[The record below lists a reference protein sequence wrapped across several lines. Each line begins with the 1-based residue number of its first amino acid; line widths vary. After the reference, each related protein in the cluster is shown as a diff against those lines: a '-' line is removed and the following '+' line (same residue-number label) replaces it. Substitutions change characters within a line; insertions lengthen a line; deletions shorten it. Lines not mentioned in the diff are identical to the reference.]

1 MEDKAIHSVST
12 FMKNSRILIL
22 APHTDDGEFGC
33 GGTIS
38 RFVEEGREVYY
49 AAFSTA
55 EESVPPEF
63 PPTIL
68 EDEVRA
74 GTRALGI
81 PADNLLIYKYQV
93 RHLPHVRQE
102 ILEELVRLKRELDPS
117 MVILPSSCD
126 LHQDHQTVYM
136 EGLRAFKM
144 ITVLGYE
151 LPWNNMSFDP
161 RHFVVLQE
169 RHVRTKIEALKC
181 YESQKCRPYSKEDF
195 IWSWARSRGGQIFVE
210 FAEAFDVLRWVLP

>member
-1 MEDKAIHSVST
+1 MPENNNRV
-12 FMKNSRILIL
+12 LVL

-38 RFVEEGREVYY
+38 RMIEEGRKVYY

-55 EESVPPEF
+55 EESVPAGF
-63 PPTIL
+63 PPDVL
-68 EDEVRA
+68 ETEARE

-81 PADNLLIYKYQV
+81 AGENLLIYKYRV

-102 ILEELVRLKRELDPS
+102 ILEELVRLRRDLRPS
-117 MVILPSSCD
+117 TVFLPSSHD

-144 ITVLGYE
+144 ETVLAYE
-151 LPWNNMSFDP
+151 LPWNNISFDC
-161 RHFVVLQE
+161 RHFVALQR
-169 RHVRTKIEALKC
+169 RHVATKVEALKC
-181 YESQKCRPYSKEDF
+181 YRSQNSRPYSEEDF
-195 IWSWARSRGGQIFVE
+195 IWSWARSRGVQISVAY
-210 FAEAFDVLRWVLP
+210 AEAFDVLRWVMP